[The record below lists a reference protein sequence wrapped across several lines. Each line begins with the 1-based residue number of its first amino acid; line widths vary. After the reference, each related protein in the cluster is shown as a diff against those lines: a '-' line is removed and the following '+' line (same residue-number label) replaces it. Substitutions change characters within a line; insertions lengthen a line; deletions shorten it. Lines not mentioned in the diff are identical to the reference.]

1 MGLNAALA
9 VAGRSLEIFTAGVQI
24 AGQNISNA
32 NTPGYI
38 REELKL
44 QAAGPYRKGALI
56 YGTGAEV
63 IGVKQQIDKYLEGRI
78 YAANTDV
85 NTAAARESIFKQLEN
100 EIRELGDGDLSSSL
114 STFLGT
120 IHDAANQPE
129 SAALRQ
135 IVLDTGQRFATDVAN
150 LRARIDDLRSAQT
163 VKVDSLVK
171 EANTLIQKIADLNP
185 QISTLEQGGLTGSD
199 AGALRTQRYD
209 ALNRLSEIL
218 PVRYSERKDGTVD
231 VYTTNNYLVLGTTVQ
246 KLETVPTVDRG
257 VPVQDVRLDKTKYV
271 ISDAATGGELRGV
284 IEGRDDILGGFVDN
298 LDQLAASI
306 IQEFNR
312 IHTSGEGLEG
322 YQSVTAQNSVQDAT
336 VALNDPATGL
346 KFPPQH
352 GSFQIKVTNQ
362 LTGITNTT
370 TINVDLDG
378 IGTDTT
384 LNSLQADLDAVANV
398 TASIT
403 TDGKLTLVAD
413 PNFDVKFGNDTSGAL
428 AGLGINTFFTGY
440 DSGSIGVNPV
450 VAGNQNLLATGQ
462 GGGPAD
468 SSNAVRLADFSRN
481 PLASL
486 GDISI
491 EQFYEQ
497 TVTTVGQSSA
507 SETAVTDGLRAFQ
520 DSLKS
525 QREQYSGVSLDE
537 EAIKM
542 LQFQHAFQ
550 AAARMIST
558 VDELFN
564 TLLTM

>member
-1 MGLNAALA
+1 MGLHAALA

-24 AGQNISNA
+24 AGQNIANA

-38 REELKL
+38 REELQL
-44 QAAGPYRKGALI
+44 QAAAPYRNGALI
-56 YGTGAEV
+56 FGTGADV
-63 IGVKQQIDKYLEGRI
+63 LGVRQQIDKYLEGRI
-78 YAANTDV
+78 HAANTDV
-85 NTAAARESIFKQLEN
+85 STAAARESIFKQLEN

-135 IVLDTGQRFATDVAN
+135 IVLDTGMRFATDISN
-150 LRARIDDLRSAQT
+150 LRARIDELRAAQT
-163 VKVDSLVK
+163 VKTDSLVK
-171 EANTLIQKIADLNP
+171 EANTLIRKIADLNP
-185 QISTLEQGGLTGSD
+185 RISTLEQGGLSGSD

-218 PVRYSERKDGTVD
+218 PVRYTERPDGTVD
-231 VYTTNNYLVLGTTVQ
+231 VYTTNNYLVLGTTIQ
-246 KLETVPTVDRG
+246 TLETVTTVDRG
-257 VPVQDVRLDKTKYV
+257 VPVQDVRLATTKYV

-284 IEGRDDILGGFVDN
+284 IEGRDDILGGFVDD
-298 LDQLAASI
+298 LDRIAAAVI
-306 IQEFNR
+306 REFNR
-312 IHTSGEGLEG
+312 IHASGEGLEG
-322 YQSVTAQNSVQDAT
+322 YQSVSAQNTVLDAA

-352 GSFQIKVTNQ
+352 GSFQIKVTNK
-362 LTGITNTT
+362 LTGITETT
-370 TINVDLDG
+370 TVNVDLDG
-378 IGTDTT
+378 IGADTT
-384 LNSLQADLDAVANV
+384 LDSLRSDIDGIANI

-403 TDGKLTLVAD
+403 TDGRLKLVAD
-413 PNFDVKFGNDTSGAL
+413 ANFDIKFGNDTSGAL
-428 AGLGINTFFTGY
+428 AGLGINTFFTGH

-450 VAGNQNLLATGQ
+450 VADNQKLLATGQ

-468 SSNAVRLADFSRN
+468 SSNAILLADFSRTA
-481 PLASL
+481 LASL
-486 GDISI
+486 GNVSI

-497 TVTTVGQSSA
+497 TVTTIGQSSA

-520 DSLKS
+520 QSLQS

-542 LQFQHAFQ
+542 LQYQHAFQ

-558 VDELFN
+558 VDELFT